1 MKVKAEQLEQT
12 INKQVH
18 PIYIISGDEPL
29 LIQEAGDYVRRL
41 LPNKGIEERLRF
53 VADAQFDW
61 QDVLQENQALSLFS
75 SQRLFDIQ
83 IDKLSEKHTKA
94 LTQLGNALTSDNII
108 LLTLPKLDSRS
119 QKTKWFSKLE
129 SQGVFVQIWPVEN
142 NRLGQWLQKR
152 ASSLDLSLTRDA
164 ATLVCERNEGNLLAL
179 SQELEKLVLIH
190 GPGSRI
196 DEQMIAESVSD
207 SSRYSIYDLS
217 DRILMGKVKESLHC
231 LQQLNAEGIDNNI
244 MLWLL
249 NREIQIL
256 DKLMQATAS
265 MSVRQACQKQK
276 IWDKRVPF
284 YESALSRHNTN
295 TLNYMQRYMALIDQ
309 TIKGLHALDI
319 ETGLRN
325 LVMMLCGLKTVHTE
339 LDIEPLNRI

>member
-1 MKVKAEQLEQT
+1 MKIKVEQIEQT
-12 INKQVH
+12 INKQRH
-18 PIYIISGDEPL
+18 PLYIISGDETL
-29 LIQEAGDYVRRL
+29 LIQEACDRIRKI
-41 LPNKGIEERLRF
+41 LPTKGIEERLRF
-53 VADAQFDW
+53 VVDAQFDW
-61 QDVLQENQALSLFS
+61 QEVLQENQALSLFS

-94 LTQLGNALTSDNII
+94 LTQLGTELNNDNII
-108 LLTLPKLDSRS
+108 LLCLPKLDARS

-129 SQGVFVQIWPVEN
+129 SLGVFIQIWPIES

-152 ASSLDLSLTRDA
+152 ASSIDLSLTKDA
-164 ATLVCERNEGNLLAL
+164 AALICERNEGNLLAL

-231 LQQLNAEGIDNNI
+231 LQQLDAEGVDNNI
-244 MLWLL
+244 ILWLL
-249 NREIQIL
+249 NREIQTL
-256 DKLMQATAS
+256 DKLMQASTK
-265 MSVRQACQKQK
+265 MSIRQACQKQR
-276 IWDKRVPF
+276 IWDKRIPF
-284 YESALSRHNTN
+284 YESALSRHNIN
-295 TLNYMQRYMALIDQ
+295 TLNYMQRYMALVDQ

-319 ETGLRN
+319 NTGLRN
-325 LVMMLCGLKTVHTE
+325 LVMMFCGVKTVPTE
-339 LDIEPLNRI
+339 LDIDPLSRL

>member
-1 MKVKAEQLEQT
+1 MKIKAEQLEQT
-12 INKQVH
+12 INKQLH

-29 LIQEAGDYVRRL
+29 LIQEASDTIRRFM
-41 LPNKGIEERLRF
+41 PNKGIDERLRF

-61 QDVLQENQALSLFS
+61 QDVLQENQALSLFAA
-75 SQRLFDIQ
+75 QRLFDIQ

-94 LTQLGNALTSDNII
+94 LTQLGNELTSDNIV
-108 LLTLPKLDSRS
+108 LLTLPKLDART

-129 SQGVFVQIWPVEN
+129 SQGVFIQIWPIES

-152 ASSLDLSLTRDA
+152 ASAIDLSLTRDA
-164 ATLVCERNEGNLLAL
+164 AALICERNEGNLLAL
-179 SQELEKLVLIH
+179 SQELEKLILIH

-196 DEQMIAESVSD
+196 DEQMIAEAVSD

-231 LQQLNAEGIDNNI
+231 LQQLSAEGIDNNI

-249 NREIQIL
+249 NREIQTL
-256 DKLMQATAS
+256 DKLIQATAS
-265 MSVRQACQKQK
+265 MSIRQACQKQR
-276 IWDKRVPF
+276 IWDKRIPF
-284 YESALSRHNTN
+284 YESALSRHNIN

-319 ETGLRN
+319 DTGLRN
-325 LVMMLCGLKTVHTE
+325 LVMMFCGVKAVQTE
-339 LDIEPLNRI
+339 LDITD

>member
-1 MKVKAEQLEQT
+1 MKIKTEQIEQT
-12 INKQVH
+12 INKQIH
-18 PIYIISGDEPL
+18 PIYIISGDETL
-29 LIQEAGDYVRRL
+29 LVQEASDTIRRL
-41 LPNKGIEERLRF
+41 LPNKGIDERLRF

-61 QDVLQENQALSLFS
+61 QEVIQENQALSLFS

-94 LTQLGNALTSDNII
+94 LTQLGNELSTDNII
-108 LLTLPKLDSRS
+108 LLTLPKLDGRS
-119 QKTKWFSKLE
+119 QKTKWFTKLE

-164 ATLVCERNEGNLLAL
+164 AALICERNEGNLLAL

-190 GPGSRI
+190 GPGSKI

-207 SSRYSIYDLS
+207 SSRYSVYDLS

-231 LQQLNAEGIDNNI
+231 LQQLSAEGVDNNI

-249 NREIQIL
+249 NREIQTL
-256 DKLMQATAS
+256 DKLVQASAT
-265 MSVRQACQKQK
+265 MPVRQACQKQR
-276 IWDKRVPF
+276 IWDKRIPF
-284 YESALSRHNTN
+284 YESALSRHNVN
-295 TLNYMQRYMALIDQ
+295 TLNYMQRYMALVDQ

-319 ETGLRN
+319 DTGLRN
-325 LVMMLCGLKTVHTE
+325 LVMMFCGVKAVQTE
-339 LDIEPLNRI
+339 LDIEA

>member
-1 MKVKAEQLEQT
+1 MKIKAEQLEQT
-12 INKQVH
+12 INKELH

-29 LIQEAGDYVRRL
+29 LIQEASDSIRKL
-41 LPNKGIEERLRF
+41 LPSKGIDERLRF

-61 QDVLQENQALSLFS
+61 QEVLQENQALSLFS

-83 IDKLSEKHTKA
+83 IDKMSEKHTKA
-94 LTQLGNALTSDNII
+94 LTQLGNELTSDNII
-108 LLTLPKLDSRS
+108 LLTLPKLDSRT
-119 QKTKWFSKLE
+119 QKTKWFTKLE
-129 SQGVFVQIWPVEN
+129 SQSVFVQIWPVEA

-152 ASSLDLSLTRDA
+152 ASAIDLSLTRDA
-164 ATLVCERNEGNLLAL
+164 AALICERNEGNLLAL
-179 SQELEKLVLIH
+179 SQELEKLVLIQ

-196 DEQMIAESVSD
+196 DEQTIADSVSD

-231 LQQLNAEGIDNNI
+231 LQQLGAEGVDHNI

-249 NREIQIL
+249 NREIQTL
-256 DKLMQATAS
+256 DKLVQASAS
-265 MSVRQACQKQK
+265 MSIRQACQKQR
-276 IWDKRVPF
+276 IWDKRIPF
-284 YESALSRHNTN
+284 YESALSRHNIN
-295 TLNYMQRYMALIDQ
+295 TLNYMQRYMALVDQ

-325 LVMMLCGLKTVHTE
+325 LVMMFCGVKAVKTE
-339 LDIEPLNRI
+339 LDIDPLS

>member
-1 MKVKAEQLEQT
+1 MKIKTEQIEQT
-12 INKQVH
+12 INKQIH
-18 PIYIISGDEPL
+18 PIYIISGDETL
-29 LIQEAGDYVRRL
+29 LVQEASDTIRRL
-41 LPNKGIEERLRF
+41 LPNKGIDERLRF

-61 QDVLQENQALSLFS
+61 QEVIQENQALSLFS

-94 LTQLGNALTSDNII
+94 LTQLGNELSTDNII
-108 LLTLPKLDSRS
+108 LLTLPKLDGRS
-119 QKTKWFSKLE
+119 QKTKWFTKLE

-152 ASSLDLSLTRDA
+152 ATSLDLSLTRDA
-164 ATLVCERNEGNLLAL
+164 AALICERNEGNLLAL

-190 GPGSRI
+190 GPGSKI

-207 SSRYSIYDLS
+207 SSRYSVYDLS

-231 LQQLNAEGIDNNI
+231 LQQLSAEGVDNNI

-249 NREIQIL
+249 NREIQTL
-256 DKLMQATAS
+256 DKLVQASAT
-265 MSVRQACQKQK
+265 MPVRQACQKQR
-276 IWDKRVPF
+276 IWDKRIPF
-284 YESALSRHNTN
+284 YESALSRHNVN
-295 TLNYMQRYMALIDQ
+295 TLNYMQRYMALVDQ

-319 ETGLRN
+319 DTGLRN
-325 LVMMLCGLKTVHTE
+325 LVMMFCGVKAVQTE
-339 LDIEPLNRI
+339 LDIEA